1 MASTINASTSSG
13 IVQTADTSGVLQ
25 LQTAGT
31 TGMAINASQQVSFP
45 NNISAPNTFG
55 FKNRIIN
62 GGMVINQRGFSGTVS
77 GDPVYTLDRWY
88 LTESQNS
95 KFTIS
100 QNAGSI
106 TPPVGFTNYLG
117 ATVAS
122 AVTIGA
128 SDYFAL
134 AQAIE
139 GFNVADLNFG
149 SANAKS
155 VTISFWVYSSL
166 TGTFGASLSNGAEG
180 RGYPFTYTISS
191 ANTWTQITQTIA
203 GDTTGTYATGN
214 TAGMKLFFGL
224 GCGSTYSKTAG
235 SWQAGTAYSATGATS
250 VVGTNGATFYITGVQ
265 LEVGSQATSFD
276 FRSYGTELAL
286 CQRYLP
292 CWRVDS
298 TGGNQ
303 PFGTATFQNGT
314 LIWVPLTNPVPT
326 RVPATGI
333 TTSGVLLV
341 FSINNANTVS
351 SLAFSLA
358 STLVTNVSGTSS
370 TGNASGSGVFA
381 IQGAGSYIY
390 GTGCEL

>member
-1 MASTINASTSSG
+1 MTNVTGINYDG
-13 IVQTADTSGVLQ
+13 Y
-25 LQTAGT
+25 
-31 TGMAINASQQVSFP
+31 
-45 NNISAPNTFG
+45 
-55 FKNRIIN
+55 KNRLIN
-62 GGMVINQRGFSGTVS
+62 GSMVINQRGFSGTVS

-100 QNAGSI
+100 QNAGSV
-106 TPPVGFTNYLG
+106 TPPVGFVNYLG

-166 TGTFGASLSNGAEG
+166 TGTFGASLSNGAEN

-203 GDTTGTYATGN
+203 GDTTGTWATGN

-224 GCGSTYSKTAG
+224 GCGSTYSKTSG

-265 LEVGSQATSFD
+265 LEKGSTATSFD
-276 FRSYGTELAL
+276 YRPIGTELLL
-286 CQRYLP
+286 CQRYYETTSYPDASQSLATTRTGLALGGGGSSNGYSFLVAKRTNAP
-292 CWRVDS
+292 TVTLYSRSNTSGSVS
-298 TGGNQ
+298 LNATGGNIT
-303 PFGTATFQNGT
+303 GTAANICGT
-314 LIWVPLTNPVPT
+314 GFSLINLGTVQV
-326 RVPATGI
+326 VGAGI
-333 TTSGVLLV
+333 ESGW
-341 FSINNANTVS
+341 TVS
-351 SLAFSLA
+351 A
-358 STLVTNVSGTSS
+358 
-370 TGNASGSGVFA
+370 
-381 IQGAGSYIY
+381 
-390 GTGCEL
+390 EL